1 MSERREYLTY
11 LDDSGLRTVEVDSHA
26 VHPDKSVIDDV
37 LLGKKP
43 VFRFNL
49 ESSDLHRYLDSA
61 RGHVF
66 DCREE
71 CKVVVEGRERNEY

>member
-1 MSERREYLTY
+1 MQEKKEYLTY
-11 LDDSGLRTVEVDSHA
+11 LNEGGLKTVEIDSHA

-49 ESSDLHRYLDSA
+49 ESLDLHRYLDST

-66 DCREE
+66 DCLEE
-71 CKVVVEGRERNEY
+71 CKEVVDERERNEY

>member
-1 MSERREYLTY
+1 MSERGEYLTY
-11 LDDSGLRTVEVDSHA
+11 LDRSGPITVEIDSHA
-26 VHPDKSVIDDV
+26 VHPDKSIIEDV

-49 ESSDLHRYLDSA
+49 ESLDLHRYLDSA

-71 CKVVVEGRERNEY
+71 CKAVVDGMERNEY